1 MISLPFSYSLTV
13 AYVRLRDLD
22 ALRVVIDG
30 LKSSGME
37 VLDVKNELNQGE
49 L

>member
-13 AYVRLRDLD
+13 AYVGLKDLD
-22 ALRVVIDG
+22 VLGVVIDG
-30 LKSSGME
+30 LKSSGMK